1 MSHRNTPK
9 ANKKG
14 ISDDGADFLISFN
27 KDGDCSNMV
36 DQFEEYFSDATGRLV
51 GNKTSDGV
59 EEREYIAEKIVKGS
73 LFYSRKTIEERRIK
87 WEGDN
92 ETRNGSPKFLYQDTY
107 EDRNFGELCED
118 FNEDIELLKRL
129 MTDRRQILKD
139 EKADILIS
147 KIDNWLTDWKKRG
160 RKDALVRDIMKA
172 EEEVEEAVKGIG
184 EAHTK
189 FFKRLAEKEK
199 ERLEKEVSKLKAKF
213 QKEYPH
219 ISYRDEKRNMTGEE
233 PGTHSDVSSGSDS
246 DSENDERPPL
256 GRSTSAEYR
265 EQIESIEKESKK
277 KRKQVQKDYHK
288 LSKKS
293 RTGSPRK

>member
-1 MSHRNTPK
+1 
-9 ANKKG
+9 
-14 ISDDGADFLISFN
+14 
-27 KDGDCSNMV
+27 
-36 DQFEEYFSDATGRLV
+36 
-51 GNKTSDGV
+51 
-59 EEREYIAEKIVKGS
+59 
-73 LFYSRKTIEERRIK
+73 
-87 WEGDN
+87 
-92 ETRNGSPKFLYQDTY
+92 
-107 EDRNFGELCED
+107 
-118 FNEDIELLKRL
+118 

-256 GRSTSAEYR
+256 GRSNSAEYR
-265 EQIESIEKESKK
+265 EQIESIEKQSKK
-277 KRKQVQKDYHK
+277 KRKQVQKEYHK
-288 LSKKS
+288 LS
-293 RTGSPRK
+293 R

>member
-14 ISDDGADFLISFN
+14 ISDDGAGFLISFN
-27 KDGDCSNMV
+27 KDGDCSNME
-36 DQFEEYFSDATGRLV
+36 DQFEEYFSDETGRLV

-73 LFYSRKTIEERRIK
+73 LFYSRKSIEERRIK

-92 ETRNGSPKFLYQDTY
+92 ETRHGSPKFLYQDTY

-139 EKADILIS
+139 EKAEILIS

-199 ERLEKEVSKLKAKF
+199 ERLENEVSKLKAKF
-213 QKEYPH
+213 QKNYPH

-246 DSENDERPPL
+246 ESESESDSD
-256 GRSTSAEYR
+256 R
-265 EQIESIEKESKK
+265 EQQKNKK
-277 KRKQVQKDYHK
+277 KRKNLANEQRKK
-288 LSKKS
+288 KKS
-293 RTGSPRK
+293 RKHTSPSK